1 MGKYFKTMLKL
12 PSLKCLCFFFFFV
25 GQGLKGLGM
34 LKRCCSSSQFFIVGH
49 VLWPLSAYPLT
60 PLSHSGGQFL
70 VVLAFHAFNES
81 FKPEEL

>member
-1 MGKYFKTMLKL
+1 MLVLKGDVKTFFTEI
-12 PSLKCLCFFFFFV
+12 CLCSFFV

-34 LKRCCSSSQFFIVGH
+34 LKCCCSSSQFFIVGH

-81 FKPEEL
+81 FKAEEL

>member
-1 MGKYFKTMLKL
+1 
-12 PSLKCLCFFFFFV
+12 
-25 GQGLKGLGM
+25 M